1 MGAVA
6 QRMWRPL
13 SVESLLPLTDRD
25 KRRYFEMATI
35 ARSIAIAVLGTVLL
49 WSFRESSPVVLV
61 AVALWMY
68 PGIVVTWII
77 YRHSG
82 VLAPHV
88 WARDILSMTVFA
100 ALVPDYLVVAMM
112 VCLAILSFNCYTAE
126 RRTTMLLSI
135 GAGVGMTVAA
145 VVNVSDMSVLGVIV
159 FPLAIL
165 AIVLPAQ
172 FSADTMHRS
181 LAFNAS
187 IADNLDIAMFES
199 AGVPG
204 EPSSMFH
211 LYAGKHRDFGP
222 SISEQGWLDIL
233 HPGDHDASDRIDAA
247 VAAGRDYRE
256 RYRQLA
262 TTGTYR
268 WVEEIGRVERDGDRV
283 RVYGMT
289 RDISAEVEAESQLT
303 RLDLMADMIDI
314 SITILRLVDPDD
326 PTSLTVVWE
335 NQKAQQVDR
344 GSHVGQ
350 RVIDFNR
357 YTFDVERHR
366 GLGFRMAEVA
376 TGAPTIRVA
385 DAHIRLEG
393 QDRLFSLVCSPL
405 PDLHCAVV
413 MQDVTELWSARSE
426 LERVAFEDPL
436 TGLPNRARFR
446 HAIADATVGSM
457 LFVMDLDRFTD
468 VNEAFGHGCGDE
480 MIVEVA
486 RLLADAPEG
495 VTVARLGGDE
505 FGILTPPGIGARDE
519 LVARIFHA
527 LTRPVTLPNGLTLQA
542 SASMGITTRT
552 KADSSPDELLRQ
564 ADVALNHAKRF
575 RNAHEV
581 YDPRTDTSAPHRM
594 MLLGELRR
602 ALVSGELELHHQPAI
617 DAATGRISSVEGL
630 LVWRHPSLGLLGAHE
645 LTEMVDLSNLN
656 ADIVLYSLREAVAH
670 YTAWQRAGKAVPVSI
685 NVNGATIHDGSLVA
699 KMIELVRAAELPRH
713 AIGIEISERQL
724 MLGRGLS
731 QASLTQLTEAGIWVT
746 IDHFGSGKSTM
757 ASLRR
762 SGANAIKLDRA
773 AIDDLRPVNDDL
785 VSAMVAA
792 CKGFGVLLAAEGA
805 DDTDTFEWLVSL
817 GVDQVQ
823 GAVVSPVV
831 TAEQLQALLLT
842 HEPLSGRR

>member
-1 MGAVA
+1 MGALA
-6 QRMWRPL
+6 QRIWQPL
-13 SVESLLPLTDRD
+13 SVDSLLPLTDRD

-61 AVALWMY
+61 AVAVWMY
-68 PGIVVTWII
+68 PGIAVTWLV

-88 WARDILSMTVFA
+88 WARDIVSLAVFA

-112 VCLAILSFNCYTAE
+112 ASLAILSFNCYTAE
-126 RRTTMLLSI
+126 RRTTLLLSI
-135 GAGVGMTVAA
+135 GTAVGMTAA
-145 VVNVSDMSVLGVIV
+145 AFVNVSGMSVLGAIV

-211 LYAGKHRDFGP
+211 LYAGAQRDFGP
-222 SISEQGWLDIL
+222 SLSEQEWLAIL
-233 HPGDHDASDRIDAA
+233 HPDDRDASNRIDAA
-247 VAAGRDYRE
+247 VAAARNYRE

-283 RVYGMT
+283 KVYGMT
-289 RDISAEVEAESQLT
+289 RDVSAETEAESQLT

-314 SITILRLVDPDD
+314 SITVLRLVDADD

-344 GSHVGQ
+344 GSHAGK
-350 RVIDFNR
+350 RLIDFNR
-357 YTFDVERHR
+357 HTFDVERHR

-376 TGAPTIRVA
+376 AGGPTFRVA
-385 DAHIRLEG
+385 DAHIRLQGE
-393 QDRLFSLVCSPL
+393 DRLFSLVCSPL

-413 MQDVTELWSARSE
+413 MQDVTELWTARSE
-426 LERVAFEDPL
+426 LERVAFDDPL
-436 TGLPNRARFR
+436 TGLPNRARLR
-446 HAIADATVGSM
+446 RMIADAPVGSM

-505 FGILTPPGIGARDE
+505 FGILTPPEIGARDE

-527 LTRPVTLPNGLTLQA
+527 LTRPVSLPNGLTLQA
-542 SASMGITTRT
+542 SASMGITTKT
-552 KADSSPDELLRQ
+552 KAETPADELLRQ
-564 ADVALNHAKRF
+564 ADVALNNAKRF
-575 RNAHEV
+575 RNSHEV
-581 YDPRTDTSAPHRM
+581 YDARKDTSAPHRM

-602 ALVSGELELHHQPAI
+602 ALTSGELELHHQPAV
-617 DAATGRISSVEGL
+617 DTTSGRICSVEGK
-630 LVWRHPSLGLLGAHE
+630 LVWRHPSLGLLTTEE
-645 LTEMVDLSNLN
+645 LTEMVDLSNLTG
-656 ADIVLYSLREAVAH
+656 DIVMHSLREAVRH
-670 YTAWQRAGKAVPVSI
+670 YTSWQRAGRAVPVSI
-685 NVNGATIHDGSLVA
+685 NVNGATVHDAALVA
-699 KMIELVRAAELPRH
+699 RMIDLVQQAGLPAN
-713 AIGIEISERQL
+713 AIGIEIAEQHL
-724 MLGRGLS
+724 LLGRGISVESLRQLS
-731 QASLTQLTEAGIWVT
+731 AAGIWVT
-746 IDHFGSGKSTM
+746 IDHFGSAITSL
-757 ASLRR
+757 SVLRR
-762 SGANAIKLDRA
+762 SRANALKLDSQGIA
-773 AIDDLRPVNDDL
+773 DLKPMGSEL
-785 VSAMVAA
+785 MSAMIAA
-792 CKGFGVLLAAEGA
+792 CQSFGVLVAADGA
-805 DDTDTFEWLVSL
+805 HTRDDFEWLVTL

-823 GAVVSPVV
+823 GAFVGATV
-831 TAEQLQALLLT
+831 TAEEMQVLIAT
-842 HEPLSGRR
+842 HEAIALRH

>member
-1 MGAVA
+1 
-6 QRMWRPL
+6 
-13 SVESLLPLTDRD
+13 
-25 KRRYFEMATI
+25 
-35 ARSIAIAVLGTVLL
+35 
-49 WSFRESSPVVLV
+49 
-61 AVALWMY
+61 
-68 PGIVVTWII
+68 
-77 YRHSG
+77 
-82 VLAPHV
+82 
-88 WARDILSMTVFA
+88 
-100 ALVPDYLVVAMM
+100 
-112 VCLAILSFNCYTAE
+112 
-126 RRTTMLLSI
+126 
-135 GAGVGMTVAA
+135 
-145 VVNVSDMSVLGVIV
+145 
-159 FPLAIL
+159 
-165 AIVLPAQ
+165 
-172 FSADTMHRS
+172 
-181 LAFNAS
+181 
-187 IADNLDIAMFES
+187 
-199 AGVPG
+199 
-204 EPSSMFH
+204 
-211 LYAGKHRDFGP
+211 
-222 SISEQGWLDIL
+222 
-233 HPGDHDASDRIDAA
+233 
-247 VAAGRDYRE
+247 
-256 RYRQLA
+256 
-262 TTGTYR
+262 
-268 WVEEIGRVERDGDRV
+268 
-283 RVYGMT
+283 MT
-289 RDISAEVEAESQLT
+289 RDVSAWVETESQLT

-314 SITILRLVDPDD
+314 SISVLRLADPDD

-350 RVIDFNR
+350 RLIDFNR
-357 YTFDVERHR
+357 HTFDVERHR

-376 TGAPTIRVA
+376 AGGPTFRVA

-446 HAIADATVGSM
+446 HVIADAPVGSM

-505 FGILTPPGIGARDE
+505 FGILTPPGIGAREE

-552 KADSSPDELLRQ
+552 KADSPADELLRQ

-602 ALVSGELELHHQPAI
+602 ALVSGELELHHQPAV
-617 DAATGRISSVEGL
+617 DASTGRISSVEGL
-630 LVWRHPSLGLLGAHE
+630 LVWRHPSLGLLGANE

-656 ADIVLYSLREAVAH
+656 ADIVMYSLREAVAH
-670 YTAWQRAGKAVPVSI
+670 YTAWQRAGRAVPVSI

-699 KMIELVRAAELPRH
+699 KMIELVRAADLPRH

-746 IDHFGSGKSTM
+746 IDHFGSGKSVDGGHC
-757 ASLRR
+757 AVR
-762 SGANAIKLDRA
+762 GANAIKLDRA

-805 DDTDTFEWLVSL
+805 DDTDTFDWLVSL